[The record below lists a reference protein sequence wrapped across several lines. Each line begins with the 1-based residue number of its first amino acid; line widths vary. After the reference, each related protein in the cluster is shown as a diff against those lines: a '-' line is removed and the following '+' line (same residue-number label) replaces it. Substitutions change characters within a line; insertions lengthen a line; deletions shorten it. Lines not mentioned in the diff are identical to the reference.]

1 VCESERAHGLPEL
14 LGINKESFQVC
25 HPRSAVLRSY
35 SVVVPQSVIVGK
47 QVYECLKDS
56 DVYVMPCVS
65 GDDKKWI
72 NSPQIQKIR
81 SFIIGS
87 YLHFF
92 LVHAKIN
99 RYDNDRYRFLFSFC
113 N

>member
-1 VCESERAHGLPEL
+1 
-14 LGINKESFQVC
+14 
-25 HPRSAVLRSY
+25 
-35 SVVVPQSVIVGK
+35 
-47 QVYECLKDS
+47 
-56 DVYVMPCVS
+56 MPCVA

-72 NSPQIQKIR
+72 NSPQIQKIH

-87 YLHFF
+87 NLHFF
-92 LVHAKIN
+92 LAHAKIN